1 KRGEKLLWGIMV
13 ESQVTPGVDFRAT
26 KEPQVVRII
35 VKTPWQKEEFLVH
48 KDMLVRE
55 FKEHVARHLSSSP
68 SQIVLVYTGRILKDH
83 KSLAQHGIHLD
94 SNAAVYVVVRS
105 QQACPPQQV
114 PTLPADVGPDP
125 KASTRNGTFAS
136 DGLREL
142 TASLGLNTANFT
154 EFQSQ
159 LMSNPDLMLQLLE
172 NPFIQSKLSSP
183 DLMKKMATK
192 SPQIRQVIQ
201 RAPEISHVF
210 SSPEGMRL
218 LLELARNPAGCAGN
232 HQAHPC
238 PRSVPSGDGNTALQD
253 VLIKVQ
259 GLVQKA
265 LPKRPA
271 PTVWSGALGGHQPSF
286 DQSDK
291 TGRAKQQLLSPK
303 LWPSR
308 SSGQSMGMAAGNDHS
323 KGESGN
329 LRGETGQLA
338 STAVK
343 NLFHQ
348 IIKHLVQSMASSPP
362 RNPTGLGLSSDVVG
376 KAAQR
381 YMAGSRNSRE
391 QILALLQ
398 QIQNTDVLL
407 ASWSPK
413 EIQGL
418 LEIQQR
424 LQALATDEPV
434 AERRG
439 RSERPARRSYSI
451 TSLSGMVPP
460 PGPGG
465 EEDFS
470 APEIWQSLAADDFFC
485 SPPLSIRLQGCS
497 AQPPSSKQQT
507 DKSSIPASGE
517 RKGFPP
523 QPQESPAPHFLR
535 PIRGSL
541 QSRRRPETPAVSPM
555 QAPSPP
561 LPPPCAMEAMD
572 LHQEGAPHGCSSR
585 ASNPNFICVTA
596 KSPKGSTQFVLPRE
610 TPIRQFKEELSKHFQ
625 CETRQLVLV
634 FFGRILR
641 DQRTLRQC
649 GISDGMT
656 VHLVIRSLERDPEAS
671 APTGTSLAL
680 RALSPSSAGSWGPLE
695 RNPSSMEWHQM
706 PPSEMV
712 VQKVRQLILANPEIQ
727 QLAQQFPA
735 ICHILNNMG
744 IMRVILDKMR
754 EIMDL
759 AKNPDV
765 EQDLKNPEPL
775 LISVQSNTPG
785 GDNPLRQLNSE
796 VQEPGPNAGQD
807 PLGTPSPHVTLA
819 RNPPCP
825 EHTARGG
832 EGGGSSC
839 SDSFPASNSYGRF
852 CTNNSSNEE
861 GGLSGS
867 LPGPLGLPL
876 PSLGPNPREGP
887 CSVGGIQALIV
898 NLCNTY
904 TQRVMLSLMQN
915 ALLAS
920 RGSQADQ
927 QDHVQQQLQNFYQQM
942 QRPEMVAAMSSPK
955 AIQAWVQMEQGLQVL
970 MEEAPVLIPWFVL
983 RLKGLGP
990 MSVTG
995 AMAVS
1000 SPSEGKLAALDLRT
1014 LRQGRSC
1021 RSL

>member
-1 KRGEKLLWGIMV
+1 MP
-13 ESQVTPGVDFRAT
+13 PGGGGGRSPSRMACGLPGWAT

-232 HQAHPC
+232 HQ
-238 PRSVPSGDGNTALQD
+238 VPAPGSPVSQ
-253 VLIKVQ
+253 
-259 GLVQKA
+259 
-265 LPKRPA
+265 KRPQWRWQHGLA
-271 PTVWSGALGGHQPSF
+271 GSLGGHQPSF

-348 IIKHLVQSMASSPP
+348 IIKHLVQSMAS
-362 RNPTGLGLSSDVVG
+362 T
-376 KAAQR
+376 AQR

-507 DKSSIPASGE
+507 
-517 RKGFPP
+517 
-523 QPQESPAPHFLR
+523 
-535 PIRGSL
+535 
-541 QSRRRPETPAVSPM
+541 
-555 QAPSPP
+555 
-561 LPPPCAMEAMD
+561 
-572 LHQEGAPHGCSSR
+572 
-585 ASNPNFICVTA
+585 
-596 KSPKGSTQFVLPRE
+596 
-610 TPIRQFKEELSKHFQ
+610 
-625 CETRQLVLV
+625 
-634 FFGRILR
+634 
-641 DQRTLRQC
+641 
-649 GISDGMT
+649 
-656 VHLVIRSLERDPEAS
+656 
-671 APTGTSLAL
+671 
-680 RALSPSSAGSWGPLE
+680 
-695 RNPSSMEWHQM
+695 
-706 PPSEMV
+706 
-712 VQKVRQLILANPEIQ
+712 
-727 QLAQQFPA
+727 
-735 ICHILNNMG
+735 
-744 IMRVILDKMR
+744 
-754 EIMDL
+754 
-759 AKNPDV
+759 
-765 EQDLKNPEPL
+765 
-775 LISVQSNTPG
+775 
-785 GDNPLRQLNSE
+785 
-796 VQEPGPNAGQD
+796 
-807 PLGTPSPHVTLA
+807 
-819 RNPPCP
+819 
-825 EHTARGG
+825 
-832 EGGGSSC
+832 
-839 SDSFPASNSYGRF
+839 Y
-852 CTNNSSNEE
+852 
-861 GGLSGS
+861 
-867 LPGPLGLPL
+867 
-876 PSLGPNPREGP
+876 
-887 CSVGGIQALIV
+887 
-898 NLCNTY
+898 
-904 TQRVMLSLMQN
+904 
-915 ALLAS
+915 
-920 RGSQADQ
+920 
-927 QDHVQQQLQNFYQQM
+927 
-942 QRPEMVAAMSSPK
+942 
-955 AIQAWVQMEQGLQVL
+955 
-970 MEEAPVLIPWFVL
+970 
-983 RLKGLGP
+983 
-990 MSVTG
+990 
-995 AMAVS
+995 
-1000 SPSEGKLAALDLRT
+1000 KL
-1014 LRQGRSC
+1014 
-1021 RSL
+1021 